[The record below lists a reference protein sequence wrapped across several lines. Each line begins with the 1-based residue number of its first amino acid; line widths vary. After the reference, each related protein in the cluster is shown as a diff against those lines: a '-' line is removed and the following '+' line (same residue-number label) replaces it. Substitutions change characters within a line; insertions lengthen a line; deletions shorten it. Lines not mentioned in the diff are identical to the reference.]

1 MFSLP
6 DLPYDYDSLEPFI
19 DKETMQVHHQ
29 KHHATYVKN
38 LNTAL
43 EKYPELFERGLLD
56 LIKDLNSLPEAVRTA
71 VKNNGGGHLNH
82 SLFWE
87 WMTPEKTTPSE
98 KLLSALTETFGGLD
112 EFKQQFTAK
121 ALSQFGSGW
130 AWLILK
136 DGVLEITSTS
146 NQDSPY
152 STGAEVLLGLDVW
165 EHAYY
170 LKYRNL
176 RADYI
181 SNWWNVVNW
190 REVSSRY
197 QDSIT

>member
-1 MFSLP
+1 MR
-6 DLPYDYDSLEPFI
+6 
-19 DKETMQVHHQ
+19 VHHQ
-29 KHHATYVKN
+29 KHHTAYVKN
-38 LNTAL
+38 LNSAL
-43 EKYPELFERGLLD
+43 EKYPELFERGLLE
-56 LIKDLNSLPEAVRTA
+56 LIKDLDSLPEAVRTA
-71 VKNNGGGHLNH
+71 VRNNGGGHLNH
-82 SLFWE
+82 SLFWQ
-87 WMTPEKTTPSE
+87 WMTPEKTSPSE
-98 KLLSALTETFGGLD
+98 KLLSALTQTFGGLD

-121 ALSQFGSGW
+121 ALSHFGSGW
-130 AWLILK
+130 AWLIQK

-190 REVSSRY
+190 REVSSRF
-197 QDSIT
+197 QDSVT